1 VSAAVVPDEAQA
13 VEHKYQSWPVWA
25 ERRILDAVCPMVYTP
40 DARLFRRQ
48 VESIRERIAGRQPVW
63 AGVGA
68 YRLALD
74 ETIARIRTARS
85 SGVSGVVVFSHESFA
100 PSELRRLREEAFPSV
115 AVGPAATSPDERAVD
130 GQR

>member
-1 VSAAVVPDEAQA
+1 
-13 VEHKYQSWPVWA
+13 
-25 ERRILDAVCPMVYTP
+25 MVYTP

-85 SGVSGVVVFSHESFA
+85 SGVSCVVVFSHESFA